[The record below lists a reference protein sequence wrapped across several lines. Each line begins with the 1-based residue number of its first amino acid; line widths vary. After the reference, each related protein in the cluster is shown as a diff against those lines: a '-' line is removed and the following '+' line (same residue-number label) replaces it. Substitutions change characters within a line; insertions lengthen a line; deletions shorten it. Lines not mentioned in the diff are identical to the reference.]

1 MSTQSSKALTPAEKR
16 KITLAAKAERE
27 RQEQSAFVAESKA
40 VGGRKAKVD
49 AKEKAIWKVDQPV
62 SHKRTSSTAQV
73 SETAKKARG
82 TKDTSVPSEDEDAPE
97 IPAASKVKASG
108 RKYPAP
114 KIDVDSDGSEPETT
128 NLGVFL
134 FLSHDSPLSHP
145 VHIDFTNLPQ
155 YKAKSTGTKVKTAVS
170 KGFKVLARGVKSAVK
185 KTSATE
191 IIKPTK
197 PTTKKVAVTA
207 PARIVAESASEEE
220 AVSSDK
226 HSDKVTSDQ
235 SDAEDISPNED
246 KFRTE
251 VPRVIAAKKSKVIQE
266 DSGDESDAD
275 IEMQHVKGKQRARGS
290 AQDLFESH
298 NESNEIDKPHMNKVS
313 KSRQERYEPDS
324 DDTFSDAPKRVL
336 DGDSDIEMPP
346 PKRSIHSR
354 RSSTSSWPSGC
365 DLHVPDSDA
374 DDAEE
379 QQTTKPT
386 LKKKKSAAPPKDYGS
401 DMEFHEAIAKGPT
414 TVPHDA
420 EEEQTTK
427 HALKKKKSAAPPKD
441 YGSDMEFHEAIAKGL
456 TTVPHNIHSR
466 RSSAASSWNLRVADS
481 DADDSVNEAAGPS
494 LKKKS
499 RKVSAARQKQAD
511 METPEVRSVPS
522 RPDPWKLS
530 KGLTTQLDRI
540 AAASVDA
547 ASRPED
553 SWPISARIMF
563 PAPGKDIGLTDQ
575 GEELKAVLRGCIE
588 FIKLSL
594 LFEDSYPAIVS
605 RAGFARAYLISAA
618 QLPASV
624 HIKNRLET
632 DLSFGTRLADI
643 PLDRINILRGD
654 LKRLAAQE
662 VPGLFKFALVP
673 AAEAKTIVTGRI
685 QDHRYIFPVDPTT
698 GRLKA
703 ELPFRHESIVSI
715 LKKGVFTNTQ
725 FKTKN
730 LHLFAS
736 TSTKH
741 PHRLE
746 LPDAMVCLA
755 ATAVYGALVEYQATG
770 NHQKIPFTEGAY
782 EDTYRNHMKTLSD
795 THASAPVAL
804 HKVLHAL
811 FNLVT
816 DTTAVQATVGSSS
829 VLINLVEIPESD

>member
-1 MSTQSSKALTPAEKR
+1 MAAQVLFEALTPVEKR

-27 RQEQSAFVAESKA
+27 RQEQAVFIAESKA

-62 SHKRTSSTAQV
+62 SHKRTSSTVQV

-128 NLGVFL
+128 KLGVFL

-170 KGFKVLARGVKSAVK
+170 KGFKVLACGVKSAVK
-185 KTSATE
+185 KTSATK

-220 AVSSDK
+220 AVSSDE

-246 KFRTE
+246 EFRTK

-275 IEMQHVKGKQRARGS
+275 IEMQDVKGKQQARGS

-298 NESNEIDKPHMNKVS
+298 NESNEIDKPHTNKAS

-354 RSSTSSWPSGC
+354 RSSTSSWPSGR

-379 QQTTKPT
+379 QQTTKPM

-401 DMEFHEAIAKGPT
+401 DMEFHEAIANHRPSDAD
-414 TVPHDA
+414 DA

-427 HALKKKKSAAPPKD
+427 LALKKKKSAAPSRAHD
-441 YGSDMEFHEAIAKGL
+441 SDVELHEAIAKGL
-456 TTVPHNIHSR
+456 TTVPRSIHSR
-466 RSSAASSWNLRVADS
+466 RSSAASSWNLCVADS

-511 METPEVRSVPS
+511 MEKPEVRSVPS
-522 RPDPWKLS
+522 RPDPRKLS

-547 ASRPED
+547 VSRPED

-563 PAPGKDIGLTDQ
+563 LAPGKDIGLTDQ

-605 RAGFARAYLISAA
+605 RARFAQAYLISAA
-618 QLPASV
+618 QLP
-624 HIKNRLET
+624 T
-632 DLSFGTRLADI
+632 FGARLADI

-673 AAEAKTIVTGRI
+673 AAEAKTIVTNHI
-685 QDHRYIFPVDPTT
+685 QDHRYIFP

-703 ELPFRHESIVSI
+703 ELPFRHESIVSV

-746 LPDAMVCLA
+746 LLDAMVCLA
-755 ATAVYGALVEYQATG
+755 ATVVYGALVEYRATG

-795 THASAPVAL
+795 TRASAPVAL

-829 VLINLVEIPESD
+829 VLINLVEVPESD

>member
-1 MSTQSSKALTPAEKR
+1 M
-16 KITLAAKAERE
+16 
-27 RQEQSAFVAESKA
+27 
-40 VGGRKAKVD
+40 VG
-49 AKEKAIWKVDQPV
+49 IP
-62 SHKRTSSTAQV
+62 TS
-73 SETAKKARG
+73 
-82 TKDTSVPSEDEDAPE
+82 
-97 IPAASKVKASG
+97 
-108 RKYPAP
+108 
-114 KIDVDSDGSEPETT
+114 
-128 NLGVFL
+128 
-134 FLSHDSPLSHP
+134 
-145 VHIDFTNLPQ
+145 
-155 YKAKSTGTKVKTAVS
+155 
-170 KGFKVLARGVKSAVK
+170 VK

-197 PTTKKVAVTA
+197 LTTKKVAVTA
-207 PARIVAESASEEE
+207 LAQIVAESVSEEE
-220 AVSSDK
+220 AVSSDE

-246 KFRTE
+246 EFRTE
-251 VPRVIAAKKSKVIQE
+251 VPRVITAKKSKVIQE

-275 IEMQHVKGKQRARGS
+275 IE
-290 AQDLFESH
+290 DLFESH
-298 NESNEIDKPHMNKVS
+298 NESNEIDKPHTNKAS
-313 KSRQERYEPDS
+313 KGRQERYEPDS

-336 DGDSDIEMPP
+336 NGDSDIEMPP

-365 DLHVPDSDA
+365 DLHVPDSDT
-374 DDAEE
+374 D
-379 QQTTKPT
+379 
-386 LKKKKSAAPPKDYGS
+386 
-401 DMEFHEAIAKGPT
+401 
-414 TVPHDA
+414 DA

-427 HALKKKKSAAPPKD
+427 HALKKKKSAAPLRAHD
-441 YGSDMEFHEAIAKGL
+441 SDVELHEAIAKGL
-456 TTVPHNIHSR
+456 TTVPRSIHSP
-466 RSSAASSWNLRVADS
+466 RSSAASSWNLCMADS
-481 DADDSVNEAAGPS
+481 DADDS
-494 LKKKS
+494 KS

-511 METPEVRSVPS
+511 MEKPEVRSVPS
-522 RPDPWKLS
+522 RPDPPKLS

-553 SWPISARIMF
+553 SCPISARIMF

-673 AAEAKTIVTGRI
+673 AAEAKTIVTDRI
-685 QDHRYIFPVDPTT
+685 QDHCYIFPVDPTT
-698 GRLKA
+698 GHLKA
-703 ELPFRHESIVSI
+703 ELLFRHESIVNV

-741 PHRLE
+741 LHRLE

-755 ATAVYGALVEYQATG
+755 ATAVYGALVEYRATG

-782 EDTYRNHMKTLSD
+782 KDTYQNHMKTLSD
-795 THASAPVAL
+795 TRASAPVAL

-829 VLINLVEIPESD
+829 VLINLVEVPESD